1 MKTTIEI
8 GEYMLTIEENN
19 GVISVTAEMDG
30 DVVEEFTLSSSEQGG
45 EKSAQGQKEVQNF
58 GQFEEEDDFEDDEDE
73 DEDEDEYAQEED
85 EEGEEDE
92 YAQEEDEDDEED
104 MKSAQNKMSNNKMA
118 QMKKEPTLESFGR
131 FIKKRKL
138 N

>member
-58 GQFEEEDDFEDDEDE
+58 GQFEEEDDFEDDEDDFAQEDDE
-73 DEDEDEYAQEED
+73 DEDEDYTQDD
-85 EEGEEDE
+85 E
-92 YAQEEDEDDEED
+92 EDDEEED
-104 MKSAQNKMSNNKMA
+104 EMPMKGA

-131 FIKKRKL
+131 FIKKRR
-138 N
+138 

>member
-30 DVVEEFTLSSSEQGG
+30 DVVEEFTLSSSKQGVR
-45 EKSAQGQKEVQNF
+45 KSAQGQKEVQNF

-73 DEDEDEYAQEED
+73 DEDEYAQEDED
-85 EEGEEDE
+85 DEEDE
-92 YAQEEDEDDEED
+92 YAQEDEDDEED

-131 FIKKRKL
+131 FIKKRR
-138 N
+138 